1 MFITCRLLFS
11 IFFFFNDTATTEIY
25 TLSLH
30 DALPISQEELVTS
43 FSHLRYRDPRL
54 PHEPRD
60 MKVRNG
66 RGIAN
71 GIVQVMDNGRE
82 GLEDVLGRHQ
92 QFPVVAFKDRRHEP
106 RIAELTSDRRVF
118 RREPDREGVDR
129 PLENLRHE
137 GDRETGVETAAEK
150 GPERD
155 VRHHPLF
162 RRGAEEIPD
171 ALHVALFM
179 LLAPGFVSRDIPETA
194 LLNARSR
201 DAQGRARPQ
210 LADVAEQRARR
221 CDGVERQIL

>member
-71 GIVQVMDNGRE
+71 GRSEEHTSELQSLAYLVCRLL
-82 GLEDVLGRHQ
+82 LEKKNHGFSRHAMLASLYN
-92 QFPVVAFKDRRHEP
+92 FTDFSLPV
-106 RIAELTSDRRVF
+106 
-118 RREPDREGVDR
+118 
-129 PLENLRHE
+129 
-137 GDRETGVETAAEK
+137 
-150 GPERD
+150 
-155 VRHHPLF
+155 
-162 RRGAEEIPD
+162 
-171 ALHVALFM
+171 
-179 LLAPGFVSRDIPETA
+179 
-194 LLNARSR
+194 
-201 DAQGRARPQ
+201 
-210 LADVAEQRARR
+210 
-221 CDGVERQIL
+221 